1 MLGSTVPTITR
12 GELQDAL
19 RARRVTLIDV
29 LSPESF
35 RAAHLPGAM
44 NMPIAEIGS
53 RARDLL
59 PDRDA
64 AIVTYCGGPT

>member
-19 RARRVTLIDV
+19 RVRRVTLVDV

-35 RAAHLPGAM
+35 RTAHLPGAM